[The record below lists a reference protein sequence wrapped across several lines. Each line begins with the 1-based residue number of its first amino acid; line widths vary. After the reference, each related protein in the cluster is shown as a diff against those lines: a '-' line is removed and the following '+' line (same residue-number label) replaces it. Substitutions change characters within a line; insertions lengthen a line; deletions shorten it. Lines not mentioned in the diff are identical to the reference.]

1 MSKILNFYHENAFL
15 KMVYF
20 QIMIQQRGKYLA
32 HHQKAFSTKRK
43 EKMAFDNR
51 VVKHPIFKSLV
62 SWCCVLT
69 PIHITLRTSVVSS
82 LRRGL
87 LLLLIAGYSLMNNEW
102 TRVSSSVLLENEAA
116 LASRKTD
123 NTYLF
128 GGREFGYLTDEQLF
142 FQTPTIF
149 GWAQPSV
156 FFLQGIECHLI
167 KLKWHLVGR
176 VYEQKKPHFDPLLRV
191 WNEW

>member
-1 MSKILNFYHENAFL
+1 MED
-15 KMVYF
+15 
-20 QIMIQQRGKYLA
+20 
-32 HHQKAFSTKRK
+32 KR
-43 EKMAFDNR
+43 AFDNR

-142 FQTPTIF
+142 FPDPNHFWLSTTLCFFSSRHWMPFDKAEMAF
-149 GWAQPSV
+149 GRSGLWAKKAAFWPSFKGV
-156 FFLQGIECHLI
+156 KWVVDYWNGRKI
-167 KLKWHLVGR
+167 KS
-176 VYEQKKPHFDPLLRV
+176 PH
-191 WNEW
+191 